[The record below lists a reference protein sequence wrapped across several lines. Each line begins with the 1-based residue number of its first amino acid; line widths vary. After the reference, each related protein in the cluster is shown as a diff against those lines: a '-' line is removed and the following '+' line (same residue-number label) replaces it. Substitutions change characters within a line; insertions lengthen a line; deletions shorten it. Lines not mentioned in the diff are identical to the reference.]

1 MTVSHILTAALQ
13 GMDAI
18 EIVVEV
24 DMTNSL
30 PGISIV
36 GLPDAAVNES
46 KERLRSAIKNSG
58 YNFPVKKVVINLA
71 PADLKK
77 EGSGFD
83 LPMAIGILGCSGV
96 VDINKTSGVAFCGEL
111 SLDGCLRAVNG
122 VLPIVSSLRNK
133 GIKSVVLPRENV
145 KEAAL
150 VSGIDIY
157 PAETLKDVVSMF
169 CFEEVKILERYEFD
183 SRAYL
188 SSLQNKHID
197 CDFKDI
203 KGQQKAKRAL
213 LIAAAG
219 GHNILMSGSPGSGK
233 TLLSKC
239 FSGIL
244 PPLSIDEAIELTK
257 IYSISGLIDRD
268 KPLISQ
274 RPFRSPHHS
283 ASSAGIIGGGSF
295 PKPGEI
301 TLAHHGVLFLDEVVE
316 FPRGVLEVLRQPL
329 EEGVVTISRAM
340 NSVKYPANF
349 ILLAAMN
356 PCPCGYFGDAK
367 KQCTCSAS
375 QVHRYMNKLSGPL
388 LDRIDIQIDV
398 PRLSEEELLNYSSL
412 QSESSDSMQKKVILA
427 REIQRKRFENMDIKT
442 NSQMNIRLIK
452 EYCKLDDKSE
462 NMMKSAISHY
472 NLSGRSFDRIL
483 KLSRTIADL
492 AESNNI
498 LVEHIAEAL
507 QYRTL
512 YNGVDQF

>member
-13 GMDAI
+13 GLEAV
-18 EIVVEV
+18 EVVAEV
-24 DMTNSL
+24 DMANSL

-46 KERLRSAIKNSG
+46 KERIRSAIKNSS

-83 LPMAIGILGCSGV
+83 LPMAVGILGCSGV
-96 VDINKTSGVAFCGEL
+96 IDVEKTKGFAFCGEL
-111 SLDGCLRAVNG
+111 SLDGRLRAVNG
-122 VLPIVSSLRNK
+122 ILPIVASLKNR
-133 GIKSVVLPRENV
+133 GVQAVILPEDNV

-157 PAETLKDVVSMF
+157 PAEKLGDVVSMF
-169 CFEEVKILERYEFD
+169 CFEEPKLLPRYEFD
-183 SRAYL
+183 SDSYL
-188 SSLQNKHID
+188 SSLQNRHID
-197 CDFKDI
+197 FDFKDI
-203 KGQQKAKRAL
+203 KGQKKAKRAL

-219 GHNILMSGSPGSGK
+219 GHNILMSGAPGAGK

-239 FSGIL
+239 FAGIL

-268 KPLISQ
+268 KPLVSQ

-283 ASSAGIIGGGSF
+283 ASSAGIIGGGSS

-316 FPRGVLEVLRQPL
+316 FPRSVLEVLRQPL
-329 EEGVVTISRAM
+329 EDGVVTISRAM
-340 NSVKYPANF
+340 NSVKYPADF

-356 PCPCGYFGDAK
+356 PCPCGYFGDTK

-375 QVHRYMNKLSGPL
+375 QVQRYVNRLSGPL
-388 LDRIDIQIDV
+388 LDRIDLQIDV
-398 PRLSEEELLNYSSL
+398 PRLSEEELLDYSSS
-412 QSESSDSMQKKVILA
+412 QDESSESMRLKVISA
-427 REIQRKRFENMDIKT
+427 RDRQKQRFKSSGIRT

-452 EYCKLDDKSE
+452 KYCKLDE
-462 NMMKSAISHY
+462 RCEGMMRSAIAHY
-472 NLSGRSFDRIL
+472 NLSGRAFDRIL

-492 AESNNI
+492 AGAEDISF
-498 LVEHIAEAL
+498 EHLAEAL
-507 QYRTL
+507 QYRTFS
-512 YNGVDQF
+512 NNIF